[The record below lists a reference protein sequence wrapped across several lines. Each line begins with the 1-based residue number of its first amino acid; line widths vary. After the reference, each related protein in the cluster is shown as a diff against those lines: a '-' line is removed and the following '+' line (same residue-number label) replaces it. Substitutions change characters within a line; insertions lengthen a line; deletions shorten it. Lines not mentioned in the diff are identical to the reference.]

1 MLTKEQVYKLG
12 DRFVYSLFTK
22 SAAQLDLDRGRDM
35 LVCGHCYYFADAML
49 NLLTESSYEDNIG
62 PRIASFDCRH
72 YFLEYDGNYFDGLG
86 IIKHDDDTITLWDY
100 ENESHYKF
108 PPETRNLKDIYYEG
122 TNKDIDECHYT
133 TITKEKSEIWKVY
146 HIGVDPIIDEFRVKL
161 MEASKISEEAFDKTI
176 REFHDKA
183 VSIIKSE
190 KHRDPNNI
198 GKVDQVLIE
207 RKQRIKEEEDKFK
220 REHEKRLQEL
230 DVVWKTLTL
239 KPVNTKKE
247 D

>member
-1 MLTKEQVYKLG
+1 MAIFLISIE
-12 DRFVYSLFTK
+12 K
-22 SAAQLDLDRGRDM
+22 SA
-35 LVCGHCYYFADAML
+35 
-49 NLLTESSYEDNIG
+49 
-62 PRIASFDCRH
+62 
-72 YFLEYDGNYFDGLG
+72 
-86 IIKHDDDTITLWDY
+86 IIK
-100 ENESHYKF
+100 
-108 PPETRNLKDIYYEG
+108 
-122 TNKDIDECHYT
+122 
-133 TITKEKSEIWKVY
+133 
-146 HIGVDPIIDEFRVKL
+146 
-161 MEASKISEEAFDKTI
+161 A
-176 REFHDKA
+176 
-183 VSIIKSE
+183 E